1 MRSIGRAAVVT
12 AGVLFAAV
20 IYPAQADQV
29 YKTVDAQG
37 HITYSDRPNA
47 AGAQKTDVTVQQ
59 ADPAE
64 AARLAKER
72 QLLNAE
78 DDQRK
83 KQDNAAEKSKAQQD
97 HDKQARCQAARERY
111 NSIKD
116 VNRLFTTD
124 ANGNRVYASDS
135 DLEAQKETARQVMTT
150 ACGT

>member
-1 MRSIGRAAVVT
+1 VRSSGRAAVVT
-12 AGVLFAAV
+12 ASVLFAAV
-20 IYPAQADQV
+20 IYSAQADQI

-37 HITYSDRPNA
+37 HVTYSDRPNT
-47 AGAQKTDVTVQQ
+47 AGAQKTDVAVQQ

-83 KQDNAAEKSKAQQD
+83 KQQNAADKSKAQQD
-97 HDKQARCQAARERY
+97 HDKQARCQAARDRY

-116 VNRLFTTD
+116 LTRLFKMD
-124 ANGNRVYASDS
+124 ADGNRVYASDS
-135 DLEAQKETARQVMTT
+135 DLDAQKEAARQAVTT

>member
-1 MRSIGRAAVVT
+1 MT
-12 AGVLFAAV
+12 ASVLFAAV
-20 IYPAQADQV
+20 IHCAQADQV

-37 HITYSDRPNA
+37 HVTYSDRPNTI
-47 AGAQKTDVTVQQ
+47 GAKKTDVAVQQ

-83 KQDNAAEKSKAQQD
+83 KQQNAADNSKAQQE

-116 VNRLFTTD
+116 VNRLFKTD
-124 ANGNRVYASDS
+124 ANGNRVYATDS
-135 DLEAQKETARQVMTT
+135 DLDAQKETARQAMTT
-150 ACGT
+150 ACGS

>member
-1 MRSIGRAAVVT
+1 VRSSGRAAVVT
-12 AGVLFAAV
+12 ASVLFAAV
-20 IYPAQADQV
+20 IDSAQADQI

-37 HITYSDRPNA
+37 HVTYSDRPNT
-47 AGAQKTDVTVQQ
+47 AGAQKTDVAVQQ

-83 KQDNAAEKSKAQQD
+83 KQQNAADKSKAQQD
-97 HDKQARCQAARERY
+97 HDKQARCQAARDRY

-116 VNRLFTTD
+116 LTRLFKMD
-124 ANGNRVYASDS
+124 ADGNRVYASDS
-135 DLEAQKETARQVMTT
+135 DLDAQKEAARQAVTT